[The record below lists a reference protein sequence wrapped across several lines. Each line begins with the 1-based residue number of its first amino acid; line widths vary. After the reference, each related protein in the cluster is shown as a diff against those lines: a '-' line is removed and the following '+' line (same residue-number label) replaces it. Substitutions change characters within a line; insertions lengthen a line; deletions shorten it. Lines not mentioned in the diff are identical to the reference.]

1 MKRIC
6 LVTHSEASHSVE
18 RLVGGWY
25 NSELT
30 EKGVEQAKLIKEKI
44 LELGFNP
51 HIHNVFSSDLNR
63 ARQTAEIIRG
73 NAKIH
78 LDSRLREMSFG
89 KNDGLPQ
96 ADHNKLIRF
105 PPKKGNRLDHRI
117 CEGAESPRDVAVRV
131 VDFVKS
137 VLSNSDENTIVVAHG
152 FSASF
157 VIAAFQMID
166 IESMAHIDYKLGSG
180 SISVLEIDDY
190 FHNHAIKLLNYQP
203 HNKAFKSD
211 S

>member
-6 LVTHSEASHSVE
+6 LVTHSEASHSVD

-44 LELGFNP
+44 VELGFNP
-51 HIHNVFSSDLNR
+51 SIHDVFSSGLNR
-63 ARQTAEIIRG
+63 ARQTAEILCSD
-73 NAKIH
+73 AKIH

-89 KNDGLPQ
+89 KNEGLPQ
-96 ADHNKLIRF
+96 DQHNKLIRF

-117 CEGAESPRDVAVRV
+117 CEGAESPRDLAVRV
-131 VDFVKS
+131 IDFVKS
-137 VLSNSDENTIVVAHG
+137 VFNHSNENIIVVAHG

-166 IESMAHIDYKLGSG
+166 IESMAYIDYKLGAG

-203 HNKAFKSD
+203 YNETFKGD
-211 S
+211 